1 MIDVK
6 LIIDSEGR
14 FDISFTEGDFTLEDG
29 FDTALYVSLF
39 TDARAPANL
48 VPVPE
53 HRRGW
58 MGDIVS
64 PVEGR
69 SLGGLLWLVDQRRL
83 TQDTLNDSVSYARKS
98 VKWFVEDKWLNGIDV
113 SGIIV
118 PRSGIRL
125 FVVPTALNGQVETT
139 RTLDLWKLTGN

>member
-6 LIIDSEGR
+6 LIIDADGR

-29 FDTALYVSLF
+29 FDTALYASLF

-83 TQDTLNDSVSYARKS
+83 TQDTLNDSISYARKS
-98 VKWFVEDKWLNGIDV
+98 VKWFIEDKWLNGIDV

-125 FVVPTALNGQVETT
+125 FVIPTALNGQVGTT
-139 RTLDLWKLTGN
+139 RAFDLWKLTGN